1 MEPEKSDSNKQN
13 KNYDDIIKLLQQE
26 KYERLHN
33 NVSKHL
39 EICYKIVKFN

>member
-1 MEPEKSDSNKQN
+1 MDSEKDDNQKNK

-33 NVSKHL
+33 NVTKHL
-39 EICYKIVKFN
+39 EICYKIVTLR